1 MVQSGLANLEESFKK
16 AEASRNPAYRFPLPA
31 LGLVFADARLGAVF
45 FFCPVVARLCF
56 AAWDAPGVC
65 VCVCVCVCWEVLSE
79 VIPAPRCWC
88 SPVLGRAEGS
98 LVGDGGLWG
107 GNPGCGAHPCCQAGE
122 QQEAACQPRSLA
134 GVKYC

>member
-56 AAWDAPGVC
+56 AAWDAPGLC
-65 VCVCVCVCWEVLSE
+65 VCVCVCVF
-79 VIPAPRCWC
+79 
-88 SPVLGRAEGS
+88 VLGGAQRGHPS
-98 LVGDGGLWG
+98 PTLLVFSC
-107 GNPGCGAHPCCQAGE
+107 PGKG
-122 QQEAACQPRSLA
+122 
-134 GVKYC
+134 

>member
-56 AAWDAPGVC
+56 AARDAPGVC
-65 VCVCVCVCWEVLSE
+65 VCVCVCVG
-79 VIPAPRCWC
+79 RC
-88 SPVLGRAEGS
+88 SARS
-98 LVGDGGLWG
+98 S
-107 GNPGCGAHPCCQAGE
+107 
-122 QQEAACQPRSLA
+122 QPHSA
-134 GVKYC
+134 GVLLSWEGLRGPWLGMGVRGVGILAMGLTRVAKLESSRRLRASLGPWQE